1 MDVDEAP
8 DDVSHGRRVAILFEL
23 PVQVEHVLGRHVLY
37 AAVVILRVVVEKV
50 RRKRLD
56 MIKTRAMFVNVFHHR
71 VSIVT
76 FAQKVCDALRLQL
89 LATARQH

>member
-56 MIKTRAMFVNVFHHR
+56 MIKTRTMFVNVFHHR
-71 VSIVT
+71 FSIVT
-76 FAQKVCDALRLQL
+76 FAQKVCDALRLQR
-89 LATARQH
+89 LAAARQH